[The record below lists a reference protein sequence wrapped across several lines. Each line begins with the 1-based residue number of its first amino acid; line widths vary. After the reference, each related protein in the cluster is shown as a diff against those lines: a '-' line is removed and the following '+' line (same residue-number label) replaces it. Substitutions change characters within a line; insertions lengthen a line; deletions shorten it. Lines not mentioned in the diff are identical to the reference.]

1 MRSDEG
7 PFWDERFRR
16 EGAIWGDAP
25 SPTAQALVRYL
36 PAQARVLEVGFGYG
50 RDLAF
55 LLAQGFRAWGVDLST
70 EARRRTEAR
79 LRREGLT
86 AERLLTG
93 SFEDS
98 DCPPGQ
104 FDAVYSHRMAHLLV
118 TEEAVERFTA
128 KAQRVLRPGGVLCLS
143 VRNAE
148 DRNPA
153 EVRRVGEA
161 VYEYTPRP
169 GHWIRFWDDAALR
182 QAFGKVFT
190 FLALER
196 VCEHESRGRP
206 VPCHLTI
213 LVGRKGERAGNG
225 VSRTPA

>member
-16 EGAIWGDAP
+16 EGAIWGEAP
-25 SPTAQALVRYL
+25 SPTAKALLRYL
-36 PAQARVLEVGFGYG
+36 PANARVLEVGFGYG

-55 LLAQGFRAWGVDLST
+55 LLGRGHRAWGVDLSA
-70 EARRRTEAR
+70 EGHRLAEER
-79 LRREGLT
+79 LRRAGLA

-93 SFEDS
+93 PFEDS

-118 TEEAVERFTA
+118 TDEAVERFA
-128 KAQRVLRPGGVLCLS
+128 DRAQRALRPGGTLCLA
-143 VRNAE
+143 VRNAD
-148 DRNPA
+148 DRGSA
-153 EVRRVGEA
+153 EVRRVGEH

-182 QAFGKVFT
+182 RAFGRAFT
-190 FLALER
+190 ILALER
-196 VCEHESRGRP
+196 VCENESRGRP
-206 VPCHLTI
+206 VPCQLTI
-213 LVGRKGERAGNG
+213 LVGRKGEGAGNG
-225 VSRTPA
+225 SRPTPA